1 MTKIL
6 FAGDLCP
13 TGRIEKIVLEGD
25 QNRVDDIFKDILPY
39 VKQSDYFVVNLECP
53 LTHGTD
59 PIEKIGPNLKAD
71 PKTIMLLN
79 NLGANLVSLANNH
92 IYDYGQTGLC
102 ETLQSCKDYGIATVG
117 AGAILKAA
125 QKPQYATIQGM
136 RVAFVNFAEHEFCNA
151 NANQGGANSL
161 DIVDN
166 TRQIQIARSQADAV
180 IVIIHGGHEHF
191 YYPSPR
197 MVKQYRF
204 FAEQGAMAIIG
215 HHTHCV
221 SGYEIH
227 KGVPIFYSLGN
238 FLFDSKT
245 NFPGWYEGYMVEL
258 EIGNS
263 KGCSFSILPYK
274 QCFNDIGIYLL
285 KGDERSSFFNKLQ
298 EISNPIKDDI
308 RLKSI
313 WADYVAEK
321 RKSYLYNACSR
332 DKRLLGLLNKLNLL
346 KPYIGKARLI
356 HLTNLIQNESH
367 RDILLESLDT
377 ILKRAKRY

>member
-25 QNRVDDIFKDILPY
+25 QNRVDNIFKDILPY
-39 VKQSDYFVVNLECP
+39 VKRSDYFVVNLECP

-59 PIEKIGPNLKAD
+59 PIEKIGPNLKAN
-71 PKTIMLLN
+71 PKTILLLKS
-79 NLGANLVSLANNH
+79 LGVTLVSLANNH
-92 IYDYGQTGLC
+92 IYDYGQTGLR
-102 ETLQSCKDYGIATVG
+102 ETLQICKNNGVTTVG
-117 AGAILKAA
+117 AGETLDVA
-125 QKPQYATIQGM
+125 QQPTYTTIQGL
-136 RVAFVNFAEHEFCNA
+136 RIAFVNFAENEFCNA
-151 NANQGGANSL
+151 DTKQGGANSL

-166 TRQIQIARSQADAV
+166 TRQIQIARGQADAV

-191 YYPSPR
+191 HYPSPR

-204 FAEQGAMAIIG
+204 FAEQGATAIIG

-245 NFPGWYEGYMVEL
+245 KFPGWYEGYMVEL

-263 KGCSFSILPYK
+263 KSCTFSILPYK

-285 KGDERSSFFNKLQ
+285 KGDERRSFFNKLQ
-298 EISNPIKDDI
+298 EISNSIKDDI
-308 RLKSI
+308 WLKSI

-321 RKSYLYNACSR
+321 RKSYLYNACTR

-346 KPYIGKARLI
+346 QPYVGKARLI
-356 HLTNLIQNESH
+356 NLTNLIQNESH
-367 RDILLESLDT
+367 RDILLAT
-377 ILKRAKRY
+377 LKSIK